1 VFTGVLFGLIN
12 GFMWFIQRFH
22 WDTDTN
28 FKARLVFTIVVVI
41 AVNAGLKSF
50 MENTEISFVKE
61 EKQPVEVIENFV
73 DDLDWKKYDDE
84 MPLYI
89 EDLQTV
95 ENPQVYSREY
105 NTDSTVFLT
114 VHTGIQAPQ
123 PFDEENPMLRY
134 EIIKPANK
142 IVYNIC
148 LESMLT
154 EFDKYNKNY
163 GEKYKYVEIDSG
175 VWQADKAYRL
185 TGGMEKTPRYIIT
198 YPDKMIFILTEF
210 ELTPEQQSAM
220 AEKLKNL

>member
-1 VFTGVLFGLIN
+1 
-12 GFMWFIQRFH
+12 
-22 WDTDTN
+22 
-28 FKARLVFTIVVVI
+28 
-41 AVNAGLKSF
+41 
-50 MENTEISFVKE
+50 
-61 EKQPVEVIENFV
+61 
-73 DDLDWKKYDDE
+73 
-84 MPLYI
+84 
-89 EDLQTV
+89 
-95 ENPQVYSREY
+95 
-105 NTDSTVFLT
+105 
-114 VHTGIQAPQ
+114 
-123 PFDEENPMLRY
+123 MLRY